1 MLVDHTAL
9 TRTGALVR
17 GGDGAVSGFA
27 MNALTTRRPAV
38 MGTTYLVSSGCYLGS
53 AAGVRI
59 LAGTLTI
66 AVGSDADLVVWDP
79 EACRTSDGSRMQSNA
94 GYSVCDGWQVRGWPV
109 YTVSRGD
116 VVFDRGQVVAE
127 RGRGRWVRRRRE
139 ARR

>member
-1 MLVDHTAL
+1 MLVDHTAPA
-9 TRTGALVR
+9 RTGALVR

-27 MNALTTRRPAV
+27 MDARSTRRPAV
-38 MGTTYLVSSGCYLGS
+38 MGTKYVVSSGHDLAS
-53 AAGVRI
+53 AAGARI

-79 EACRTSDGSRMQSNA
+79 EACRTSDGSRMQSDA
-94 GYSVCDGWQVRGWPV
+94 GHSVYDGWEVRRWPV